1 MRICSNQI
9 IVVYSIQSNVL
20 VHVVVFLVWGK
31 GDVGVLIHAVVDVV
45 RPDGGLVTLHVDAD
59 VLGVVVCYLSKFLM
73 LINSTKILA
82 E

>member
-20 VHVVVFLVWGK
+20 VHVVLFLVSGK

-45 RPDGGLVTLHVDAD
+45 RADGGLLTLHVGAD
-59 VLGVVVCYLSKFLM
+59 VLGVVVCYLSKF
-73 LINSTKILA
+73 
-82 E
+82 